1 MADEDHGSAPVSRR
15 IWLVRHGQTEANAEQ
30 RFCGWGESA
39 LTREGMEQARWLAS
53 YLSKR
58 PLCALYSSDLRRALA
73 TAGAIAEAQQ
83 LPLAVRAM
91 AAWREVDFGAWEGLT
106 YAEIAARFPDRLD
119 FFTAPAHYAPPGG
132 ESLTHLQQRVLTGL
146 AHVLAECARVQF
158 GAERV
163 RFLPAGLQYRKERP
177 HSPASVRLAMLRLAI
192 EGNAAFAI
200 DERELRREGPTYTV
214 DTLEALHADG
224 ERELVLL
231 LGADALADLPRWRS
245 PERILALATLAVAP
259 RPGREEAPPAT
270 EVPFTPVEMPGLGI
284 SSTLIRARVA
294 AGRSIRYLVP
304 EAVRAYIER
313 ERLYR
318 EG

>member
-146 AHVLAECARVQF
+146 AHVLAECAR
-158 GAERV
+158 AEGEIAIVSHGGPLR
-163 RFLPAGLQYRKERP
+163 LLLCDILGMPLERQWQLALEP
-177 HSPASVRLAMLRLAI
+177 GSLSALDVATDQDQAEPPGRLALLNLQGCLI
-192 EGNAAFAI
+192 STDKE
-200 DERELRREGPTYTV
+200 DER
-214 DTLEALHADG
+214 
-224 ERELVLL
+224 
-231 LGADALADLPRWRS
+231 
-245 PERILALATLAVAP
+245 
-259 RPGREEAPPAT
+259 
-270 EVPFTPVEMPGLGI
+270 
-284 SSTLIRARVA
+284 
-294 AGRSIRYLVP
+294 
-304 EAVRAYIER
+304 
-313 ERLYR
+313 
-318 EG
+318 